1 MALVAFTI
9 LTTVHK
15 KYTLKNS
22 KLIRIISCRILV
34 ITYIGLFSPISFPF
48 TATFFHVWS
57 VWLFLNLFFH
67 RACLVFPLRAPA
79 WILWDRPII
88 TFSRDRALN
97 LILVQVFSYQQCL
110 FMQIFYS
117 LSTLH
122 ELFLNKDKAI
132 IFSISFFYHCWIYF
146 LQLEQEKLLK
156 KLPIFNV
163 IFLLLTLWGP
173 LWNC

>member
-1 MALVAFTI
+1 
-9 LTTVHK
+9 
-15 KYTLKNS
+15 
-22 KLIRIISCRILV
+22 
-34 ITYIGLFSPISFPF
+34 
-48 TATFFHVWS
+48 
-57 VWLFLNLFFH
+57 
-67 RACLVFPLRAPA
+67 VFPLRAPA